1 MRAPPSSSAP
11 ALAALA
17 TLVTAASLAMSAV
30 GCVDDGKVP
39 SPPAFDVDA
48 SIPPIQGADAA
59 PPSLDAAPPLPPVD
73 AGPDGA
79 SFATGLGAG
88 AVVTKSAKY
97 TLITKTGGS
106 PGGHGIAK
114 SPSNVVV
121 SGAAASS
128 KK

>member
-1 MRAPPSSSAP
+1 
-11 ALAALA
+11 
-17 TLVTAASLAMSAV
+17 MSAV
-30 GCVDDGKVP
+30 GCIDDGKAP

-48 SIPPIQGADAA
+48 SLPPVTGVDAA
-59 PPSLDAAPPLPPVD
+59 PPSLDAAPPTPPLPAAD

-79 SFATGLGAG
+79 TFATGVGAG

-121 SGAAASS
+121 SGAGASS